1 MRMKIVENIVAI
13 MVYCEIVRNDAQ
25 RRIMIDTMENA

>member
-1 MRMKIVENIVAI
+1 MQTKIVENIVAI
-13 MVYCEIVRNDAQ
+13 LIHCKIVRNDAQ